1 MTTDISTSGMP
12 WVTFDDVVVYARVD
26 RITLAGAVVDGA
38 LSVSV
43 RDPWS
48 SGGTLLSRQAVDTW
62 WRGRVLSRQ

>member
-1 MTTDISTSGMP
+1 MTTDIPTSGMR

-26 RITLAGAVVDGA
+26 RVTLAGAVVDGA

-48 SGGTLLSRQAVDTW
+48 SGGALLSRQVVDTW
-62 WRGRVLSRQ
+62 WRGRVLSR